1 MILFF
6 VANSF
11 GISKGI
17 VTRDQP
23 IGRQHIAPQRERSIS
38 VLSNHFVSSVRT
50 VTNRAQDRVGDD
62 VNDHGKHFVRYRSDG
77 QVWIDL
83 CRELR
88 GTTKHANSDSHQCV
102 LQGKFRSRGLAYGT
116 AGTTPPVSVP

>member
-1 MILFF
+1 MFLFF

-62 VNDHGKHFVRYRSDG
+62 VNDHGTHFVR
-77 QVWIDL
+77 
-83 CRELR
+83 
-88 GTTKHANSDSHQCV
+88 
-102 LQGKFRSRGLAYGT
+102 
-116 AGTTPPVSVP
+116 VSVGWTSLDRFLPRAEGQNKARQFRFSLVRTRKFQKQRTR